1 MRFAEA
7 PVPACKGYDRIQ
19 PKIDRTFRAF
29 REAPLAG
36 KRRNNCAGVPF
47 RMTTLVTGASG
58 FVGSHV
64 ARQAAAAGHSV
75 RILVRRS
82 SRLEYLDDLAAE
94 RVEGDLRDE
103 ASIRRAMKGVRQV
116 FHVAADYRLWA
127 RNPEEIYDSNV
138 GGTRRLLDAA
148 AEEGVSRIVYTSTVA
163 TVAVSQPDGPHD
175 GLPDESTPATVDQ
188 MIGHYKRSKFLAE
201 TEAKKAAAAGVP
213 VVIVN
218 PTTPVGPG
226 DWKPTPTGKIIV
238 DFLNGKMPAYVDTG
252 LNLVAVEDVAAGHL
266 LAAERGRVGER
277 YLLGARNMTLKQI
290 LEALAAITGRP
301 APSVRLPHAV
311 ALAAGYA
318 NTWFSRLVGRDP
330 SIPVEGVKMS
340 RHRMFVAT
348 GKAERELGFAPGAV
362 EDALARAV
370 TWYQEHGYT
379 RRGVAVKPRVDAAA
393 A

>member
-1 MRFAEA
+1 VFGEA
-7 PVPACKGYDRIQ
+7 AIY
-19 PKIDRTFRAF
+19 
-29 REAPLAG
+29 
-36 KRRNNCAGVPF
+36 

-64 ARQAAAAGHSV
+64 ARQLVAAGDSV
-75 RILVRRS
+75 RLLVRRS

-94 RVEGDLRDE
+94 RAEGDLREE
-103 ASIRRAMKGVRQV
+103 ASIRRAMKGVRRV

-138 GGTRRLLDAA
+138 GGTRRLLEAA
-148 AEEGVSRIVYTSTVA
+148 AAEGVSRIVYTSTVA
-163 TVAVSQPDGPHD
+163 TIAVSQPGRPHD
-175 GLPDESTPATVDQ
+175 ALPDESTPADVEQ

-201 TEAKKAAAAGVP
+201 AEARKAAAAGLP

-252 LNLVAVEDVAAGHL
+252 LNVVAVEDVAAGHL

-290 LEALAAITGRP
+290 LEALAAITGRS
-301 APSVRLPHAV
+301 APRVRLPHAV

-318 NTWFSRLVGRDP
+318 DTWFSRLVGRDP

-340 RHRMFVAT
+340 KHRMFVAT
-348 GKAERELGFAPGAV
+348 GKAERELGYKPGPV

-370 TWYQEHGYT
+370 NWYQEHGYT
-379 RRGVAVKPRVDAAA
+379 SGRSAAKRVHVEAA
-393 A
+393 